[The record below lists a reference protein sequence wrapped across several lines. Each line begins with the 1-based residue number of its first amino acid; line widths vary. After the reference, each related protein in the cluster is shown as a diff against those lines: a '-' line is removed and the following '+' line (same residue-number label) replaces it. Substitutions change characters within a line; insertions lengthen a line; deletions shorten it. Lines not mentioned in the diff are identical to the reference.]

1 LKVTSIALFISGN
14 LVLPEIR
21 SRGWQF
27 EQMTFMTVPKTPLNL
42 YDRSVPREYY
52 VWFSGKAF
60 IVQAKAITQTM

>member
-1 LKVTSIALFISGN
+1 
-14 LVLPEIR
+14 
-21 SRGWQF
+21 
-27 EQMTFMTVPKTPLNL
+27 MTFMTVPKTPLNL